1 MEGKKE
7 IGNIPK
13 LILSFGLS
21 LVTGGAAFLFSM
33 NASEIYGALKKP
45 VFAPPAWVFGP
56 VWAVLYILIAVALYL
71 VLKKGMKQPNVKNAL
86 LYYCI
91 QLVFNILWSALF
103 FTLNLRAAAL
113 VDIIILLVYATITTV
128 KFFRIDKAA
137 GVLMILYLL
146 WILFATVLN
155 LALVILN
162 G

>member
-1 MEGKKE
+1 MEGKKD
-7 IGNIPK
+7 IGKIPK

-21 LVTGGAAFLFSM
+21 LVAGGAAFLFSM
-33 NASEIYGALKKP
+33 NANEIYVALKKP

-56 VWAVLYILIAVALYL
+56 IWAVLYILIAIALYL
-71 VLKKGMKQPNVKNAL
+71 VLKKGIRLPNVKNAL
-86 LYYCI
+86 FYFCI
-91 QLVFNILWSALF
+91 QLVFNILWSVLF

-113 VDIIILLVYATITTV
+113 VDIIILLIYTAVTTV

-137 GVLMILYLL
+137 GVLMTLYLL
-146 WILFATVLN
+146 WILFAAVLN